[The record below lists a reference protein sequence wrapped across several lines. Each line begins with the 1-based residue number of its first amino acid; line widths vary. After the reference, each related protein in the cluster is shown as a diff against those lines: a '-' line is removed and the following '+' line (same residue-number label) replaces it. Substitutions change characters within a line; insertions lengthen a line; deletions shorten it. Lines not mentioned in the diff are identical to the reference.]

1 MNKKLVA
8 SLLTALLFVQATTY
22 AATTPNSATDKTT
35 DTASIEA
42 VQDQTAEAN
51 EVDGKPVLKLEEAI
65 EKGLNNSLLLQQ
77 VMNKADVAKLVK
89 DNALTV
95 RNDLDKATDDIRS
108 AENTLTNGR
117 YDIYDGANQLDSAQA
132 ALDNQISPIKLT
144 YAELI
149 AMLPDTDPNSD
160 SAKTKQKLQG
170 AIMMGIITPDE
181 DALEKNKEL
190 KETSICKKL
199 GQDPAAVARLIKN
212 SLYGENKKLSQGQ
225 QQYDAGIQDYIKGQ
239 AEYQATLKY
248 ALSNVTSKLSTSTI
262 SSLDGKPLGEL
273 IVKMTAK
280 QDEVMSYARNIY
292 KNQVA
297 LLVEKSYF
305 DALKEQE
312 ILKVKQKTEERGRV
326 QYEMAK
332 AAYEVGMKSK
342 DDMLI
347 AKTFYDSTIMATE
360 LQVRAYNDAMTELKK
375 NMNVSLKDEFVLE
388 PVEVDT
394 NETFNLEQGIN
405 SGKVARLE
413 VKMAKANQDI
423 YGYLITA
430 LNQSGYA
437 DNSNQY
443 KEVRLL
449 QKQADLAVES
459 AKVTV
464 EADIRESYQAVETTR
479 KLVETS
485 IDLRE
490 NAEASL
496 ELAKAKYEAGYAYSS
511 ALLSNLNL
519 GQMAGTLVEVIAS
532 EENLAN
538 IEEKQIEA
546 MNNYHLARL
555 KYLNDTGV
563 LPYK

>member
-42 VQDQTAEAN
+42 VQDQMAEAN

-77 VMNKADVAKLVK
+77 VMNKADVAQLVK
-89 DNALTV
+89 DNSYNIQ
-95 RNDLDKATDDIRS
+95 NDLNKAESDLSNAEHKLNSAKQDIKQGESDLADAKKYLSEDKLPVDVTNKMLAGILPAGSPQQQQLIAGMQAGLIKPDDVAAVGDNKLEKGISIDTVASLSGLTAEEIRTVLQRTVNG
-108 AENTLTNGR
+108 AANTLE
-117 YDIYDGANQLDSAQA
+117 S
-132 ALDNQISPIKLT
+132 
-144 YAELI
+144 
-149 AMLPDTDPNSD
+149 
-160 SAKTKQKLQG
+160 
-170 AIMMGIITPDE
+170 
-181 DALEKNKEL
+181 
-190 KETSICKKL
+190 
-199 GQDPAAVARLIKN
+199 
-212 SLYGENKKLSQGQ
+212 GQ
-225 QQYDAGIQDYIKGQ
+225 QEYDAGTMEYYKGQ
-239 AEYQATLKY
+239 AEYQASLKY
-248 ALSNVTSKLSTSTI
+248 ALSSVSSKLSTSTI
-262 SSLDGKPLGEL
+262 SKLEGAALGEL
-273 IVKMTAK
+273 IVKMSEK
-280 QDEVMSYARNIY
+280 QDEVTKYAKNIY

-375 NMNVSLKDEFVLE
+375 NMNVSLKEEFVLE

-394 NETFNLEQGIN
+394 TETFNLEEGIA
-405 SGKVARLE
+405 SGKDKRLE
-413 VKMAKANQDI
+413 VKMAKANYDI
-423 YGYLITA
+423 YGYLLTA
-430 LNQSGYA
+430 VDRSGYS
-437 DNSNQY
+437 NTSNQY
-443 KEVRLL
+443 KEVKLL
-449 QKQADLAVES
+449 QKQAEIAVES
-459 AKVTV
+459 EKVSV
-464 EADIRESYQAVETTR
+464 EASIRESYQAVETTR

-511 ALLSNLNL
+511 ALLSNMNL